1 MRSALPRRAPAP
13 ASRKPAGPASMPVMP
28 SNGGNGAGPRQA
40 AGSGGAGL
48 PHDPFLDPQSS
59 DEDEAAGCRV
69 PARLTTSTR
78 ALARTAAPKVQWP
91 MRTLGGAA
99 FVAVCP

>member
-13 ASRKPAGPASMPVMP
+13 AGRKSTGPASMPVMP
-28 SNGGNGAGPRQA
+28 SNGAGPRQA